1 MAEKALLFYGF
12 TRDEAFIVRDS
23 LAAALGCEIE
33 MISASGREE
42 TAVESVLAEMPAADF
57 TEEDTRFLMF
67 LGFEDSDISES
78 IRAFPK
84 ISKRPILC
92 TLTEN
97 NMTWTIAAL
106 LEHLKEEDARARGKS
121 CEK

>member
-12 TRDEAFIVRDS
+12 TLGEAFTVRDAI
-23 LAAALGCEIE
+23 AAALAAEIE
-33 MISASGREE
+33 MISASGRENV
-42 TAVESVLAEMPAADF
+42 TVESVLAEMPVSDF
-57 TEEDTRFLMF
+57 AEADTRFLMF
-67 LGFEDSDISES
+67 LGFDDGDISES

-97 NMTWTIAAL
+97 NLTWTVSYLI
-106 LEHLKEEDARARGKS
+106 EHLKEEDARMKGNACRS
-121 CEK
+121 

>member
-1 MAEKALLFYGF
+1 MENKALLFYGF
-12 TRDEAFIVRDS
+12 TRDEAFIVRDAIAS
-23 LAAALGCEIE
+23 TLACEVE
-33 MISASGREE
+33 MISASGRESSTVE
-42 TAVESVLAEMPAADF
+42 TVLAEMSAAHF
-57 TEEDTRFLMF
+57 TDEEIRFLMF

-78 IRAFPK
+78 IHAFPK

-97 NMTWTIAAL
+97 NISWTISAL
-106 LEHLKEEDARARGKS
+106 IEHLKEEDCRARGKS